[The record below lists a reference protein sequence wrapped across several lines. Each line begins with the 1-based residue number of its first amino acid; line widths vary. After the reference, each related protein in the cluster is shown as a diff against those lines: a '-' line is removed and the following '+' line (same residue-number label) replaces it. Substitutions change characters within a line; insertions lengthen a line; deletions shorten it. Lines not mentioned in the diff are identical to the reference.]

1 MRVYKNATFTISS
14 TTKDIA
20 KIVVTA
26 IINNTIG
33 ANGFVADGYAAATD
47 KSTGTWTGNS
57 KSITLTASGGQVRLT
72 KVDVYFADASDTRTA
87 TEITFADG
95 YATKILKDS
104 PFDVLL
110 PTATVTAGGTAV
122 AGATVTWESSDENI
136 VAIAGNKLNAK
147 EQGKVTITATY
158 AGNTTYKSS
167 TKSYELKSYKGY
179 FTLAEMVGD
188 VTNGNSKWTTGELV
202 VYLMADEDGG
212 NITPREEL
220 VTYANGKYTYIT
232 NGTQNMLLYGSG
244 LDLAQGDKIKPAE
257 LNVATGTVKAI
268 YGTLKIFNG
277 LPELEVE
284 EADVTKTST
293 GNSVTP
299 TTITIA
305 QLANNINNYVKI
317 ENAEYVSADGKTLT
331 FKVGDESFTVYNQWG
346 IDITSLA
353 VGSKYTLT
361 GMGAVYKKNDTTT
374 YQLYPIDF
382 TLATAIDGIT
392 TIDDADA
399 PVYNLQ
405 GQRVGAEYRGVVIKN
420 GKKLIQK

>member
-1 MRVYKNATFTISS
+1 
-14 TTKDIA
+14 
-20 KIVVTA
+20 
-26 IINNTIG
+26 
-33 ANGFVADGYAAATD
+33 
-47 KSTGTWTGNS
+47 
-57 KSITLTASGGQVRLT
+57 
-72 KVDVYFADASDTRTA
+72 
-87 TEITFADG
+87 
-95 YATKILKDS
+95 
-104 PFDVLL
+104 
-110 PTATVTAGGTAV
+110 
-122 AGATVTWESSDENI
+122 
-136 VAIAGNKLNAK
+136 
-147 EQGKVTITATY
+147 
-158 AGNTTYKSS
+158 
-167 TKSYELKSYKGY
+167 
-179 FTLAEMVGD
+179 
-188 VTNGNSKWTTGELV
+188 
-202 VYLMADEDGG
+202 
-212 NITPREEL
+212 
-220 VTYANGKYTYIT
+220 
-232 NGTQNMLLYGSG
+232 MLLYGSG